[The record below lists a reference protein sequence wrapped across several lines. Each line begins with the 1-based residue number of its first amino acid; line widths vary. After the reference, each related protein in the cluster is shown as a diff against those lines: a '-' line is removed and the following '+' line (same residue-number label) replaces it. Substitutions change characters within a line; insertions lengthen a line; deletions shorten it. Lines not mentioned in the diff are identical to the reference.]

1 MTAISQHARLDE
13 DETVLPFLEFLQ
25 SLIDLQPLRV
35 KSQLLKLDAGRQ
47 LRLACLAGGSGSK
60 SQTSAESIAKDICAQ
75 LLTLSQ
81 VAGFDFAE
89 NSRSDGGKE
98 GPSIS
103 EELTVSEDQLEST
116 YRGVPD
122 RVLRSPQDRSQPDLS
137 AAMSSPL
144 PRISGYLPSNTTKKS
159 VTFERREGVTESELF
174 NVEGLF
180 EWQFL
185 LPSDL
190 RVWSGLESRSG
201 H

>member
-1 MTAISQHARLDE
+1 MTAISQHAPL

>member
-1 MTAISQHARLDE
+1 MTAISQHAPL

-47 LRLACLAGGSGSK
+47 LRLSCLAGGSGSK

-122 RVLRSPQDRSQPDLS
+122 RVLHSPQDRSQPDLS

-190 RVWSGLESRSG
+190 RVWSGLESRSV

>member
-1 MTAISQHARLDE
+1 MTAISQHARL

-47 LRLACLAGGSGSK
+47 FRLACLTGGSGSK
-60 SQTSAESIAKDICAQ
+60 SQTESIAKDICAQ

-122 RVLRSPQDRSQPDLS
+122 RVLRSPQSQPDLS

-159 VTFERREGVTESELF
+159 VTFERREGVTDAADKSELF

>member
-1 MTAISQHARLDE
+1 MTAISQHAPL

-60 SQTSAESIAKDICAQ
+60 GQTSAESIAKDICAQ

>member
-1 MTAISQHARLDE
+1 MTAISQHAPL

-47 LRLACLAGGSGSK
+47 LRLVCLAGGSGSK
-60 SQTSAESIAKDICAQ
+60 SQTSAESIVKDICAQ

>member
-1 MTAISQHARLDE
+1 MTAISQHARLE
-13 DETVLPFLEFLQ
+13 ETVLPFLEFLQ

-60 SQTSAESIAKDICAQ
+60 SQTSAESIVKDICAQ

-103 EELTVSEDQLEST
+103 EELTVSEDHLEST

-122 RVLRSPQDRSQPDLS
+122 RVLCSPQDRSQPDLS
-137 AAMSSPL
+137 AAMSSSL

>member
-1 MTAISQHARLDE
+1 MTAISQHARLE
-13 DETVLPFLEFLQ
+13 ETVLPFLEFLQ

-60 SQTSAESIAKDICAQ
+60 SQTSAESIVKDICAQ

-137 AAMSSPL
+137 AAMSSSL